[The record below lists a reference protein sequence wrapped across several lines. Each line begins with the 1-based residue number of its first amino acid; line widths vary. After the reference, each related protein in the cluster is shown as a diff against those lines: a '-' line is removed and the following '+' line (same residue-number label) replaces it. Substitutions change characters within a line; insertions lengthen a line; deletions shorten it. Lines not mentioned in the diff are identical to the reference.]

1 MHKKNKLKN
10 FVVVMPMAGRGMRF
24 KEHGYNIPKPLITIN
39 NQPMFIESSKT
50 FSRKLMWFFIVQK
63 SLTNNKLFKNSLK
76 LFKNKKIIFLK
87 KYTSGQATTVSKAL
101 RFLKNDQIVIV
112 HSCDLNFK
120 INIREI
126 RKKLKK
132 NDIVVITANGKEFN
146 YKNSNQ
152 FSWVRKNSKSKEV
165 EISLKKNFTT
175 NKRKNRVLVGSF
187 IFKNNE
193 ILNKSIKYIM
203 RNKLKVKN
211 EYYLDHAVSISK
223 KIGFKLGEIIVKKYR
238 SWGSHSELKNF
249 K

>member
-1 MHKKNKLKN
+1 M
-10 FVVVMPMAGRGMRF
+10 
-24 KEHGYNIPKPLITIN
+24 
-39 NQPMFIESSKT
+39 
-50 FSRKLMWFFIVQK
+50 
-63 SLTNNKLFKNSLK
+63 
-76 LFKNKKIIFLK
+76 
-87 KYTSGQATTVSKAL
+87 
-101 RFLKNDQIVIV
+101 
-112 HSCDLNFK
+112 
-120 INIREI
+120 
-126 RKKLKK
+126 
-132 NDIVVITANGKEFN
+132 VITANGKEFN